1 MTFQKQLFFLLFL
14 TFSTLISKAEKMS
27 ENQIASA
34 NDSTKIDYLSPNQIS
49 ITDSVINYGKIFLD
63 TPYRYGSAGTSSFD
77 CSGFTSHVYRNFGY
91 NLERSSAD
99 QAHQFDT
106 VQREQLKSGD
116 LVFFAGRRRS
126 SHVGHVGIVVAA
138 KEDGNFDFIHASVQK
153 GVIISNSEEDYYKK
167 RYIKAN
173 RVICDHKML
182 AVAPCDAVREN
193 NIVQQTL
200 ISTPVSVP
208 AKETKKIIPA
218 KYHRVKS
225 GENLSTI
232 ADKYGISVAELK
244 RKNDLKGSKI
254 KPKQKLLIKD
264 RETILVVETIQLA
277 ENKPAEKTK
286 SVVAEKTQ
294 TADTES
300 LSAETTP
307 ALASHK
313 VKKGETLFSI
323 SKLYNISVDD
333 LKKINNLTNSKINY
347 GDDIK
352 LNNIVKPEIAKVE
365 PEKSATAKP
374 ETTKSDKTKKDEQLA
389 TSTHKVESGES
400 LFSIS
405 KKYNISIDELKTLN
419 QLTSSKIQPGQKLIL
434 NQSDE
439 KTLTK
444 AENKK
449 KITHKVKSGESF
461 YTIAKTYG
469 CTIDNLKEWNNKS
482 ANKLNKGEKLIIYSK
497 TI

>member
-1 MTFQKQLFFLLFL
+1 MTLQKQLFFLLL
-14 TFSTLISKAEKMS
+14 LIFSIHISKAEKLS
-27 ENQIASA
+27 ENQITSA

-49 ITDSVINYGKIFLD
+49 ITDSIVNYGKIFLN

-91 NLERSSAD
+91 DLDRSSAD

-106 VQREQLKSGD
+106 IKRDQLKSGD
-116 LVFFAGRRRS
+116 LVFFAGRRKS
-126 SHVGHVGIVVAA
+126 SRVGHVGIVVAA

-173 RVICDHKML
+173 RVICEQKML

-193 NIVQQTL
+193 TFAEKM
-200 ISTPVSVP
+200 ISTPVGVP

-218 KYHRVKS
+218 KYHRVKL

-277 ENKPAEKTK
+277 ENKPAEKIK
-286 SVVAEKTQ
+286 SVAENSEITN
-294 TADTES
+294 TES

-333 LKKINNLTNSKINY
+333 LKKLNNLTSSKINF
-347 GDDIK
+347 GDEIK
-352 LNNIVKPEIAKVE
+352 FNNIVKPEIAKVE
-365 PEKSATAKP
+365 PEKPATAKP
-374 ETTKSDKTKKDEQLA
+374 ETTKSDKTNKDEQFA

-405 KKYNISIDELKTLN
+405 KKYNISIDELKRLN

-439 KTLTK
+439 KTLAK
-444 AENKK
+444 VENK

-461 YTIAKTYG
+461 YTIARAYG

-482 ANKLNKGEKLIIYSK
+482 ANKLNKGEKLIIYPK

>member
-1 MTFQKQLFFLLFL
+1 MTLKKQLFFLLLL
-14 TFSTLISKAEKMS
+14 TFSTLFSKAEKLS
-27 ENQIASA
+27 ENQITSS

-49 ITDSVINYGKIFLD
+49 ITDSIINFGKIFLN
-63 TPYRYGSAGTSSFD
+63 TPYRYGASGTSSFD

-91 NLERSSAD
+91 NLDRSSAD

-106 VQREQLKSGD
+106 VKRDQLKCGD
-116 LVFFAGRRRS
+116 LVFFAGRRKS
-126 SHVGHVGIVVAA
+126 SRVGHVGIVVAA

-153 GVIISNSEEDYYKK
+153 GVIISNSEEDYYKQ

-173 RVICDHKML
+173 RVICEHSML

-193 NIVQQTL
+193 TFAEKM
-200 ISTPVSVP
+200 ISTPVAVP

-277 ENKPAEKTK
+277 ENKPIEKTK
-286 SVVAEKTQ
+286 SSVTENAE
-294 TADTES
+294 TANTET
-300 LSAETTP
+300 LPAETTRS
-307 ALASHK
+307 LASHK
-313 VKKGETLFSI
+313 VQKGETLFSI
-323 SKLYNISVDD
+323 SKIYNISVND
-333 LKKINNLTNSKINY
+333 LKKLNNLTSSKINF
-347 GDDIK
+347 GDEIK
-352 LNNIVKPEIAKVE
+352 LNNIEKTEIAKVE
-365 PEKSATAKP
+365 PEKSTTAKP
-374 ETTKSDKTKKDEQLA
+374 ETTKSDKTNKKEQLA
-389 TSTHKVESGES
+389 VSTHQVESGES

-405 KKYNISIDELKTLN
+405 KKYNISIDELKRVN

-439 KTLTK
+439 KTLAK
-444 AENKK
+444 VENKK

-461 YTIAKTYG
+461 YTIARTYG

-482 ANKLNKGEKLIIYSK
+482 QNKLNKGEKLIVYPK

>member
-1 MTFQKQLFFLLFL
+1 MTLQKQLFFLLL
-14 TFSTLISKAEKMS
+14 LIFSIHISKAEKLS
-27 ENQIASA
+27 ENQITST

-49 ITDSVINYGKIFLD
+49 ITDSIVNYGKIFLN
-63 TPYRYGSAGTSSFD
+63 TPYGYGSEGTSRFD
-77 CSGFTSHVYRNFGY
+77 CSGFTSYVYRNFGY
-91 NLERSSAD
+91 SLERSSAD

-106 VQREQLKSGD
+106 VQRDQLKSGD
-116 LVFFAGRRRS
+116 LVFFSGRRKS
-126 SHVGHVGIVVAA
+126 SHVGHVGIVVSA

-173 RVICDHKML
+173 RVICEHKML

-193 NIVQQTL
+193 TYTEKMV
-200 ISTPVSVP
+200 STPVSVP
-208 AKETKKIIPA
+208 AKETKRIIPA
-218 KYHRVKS
+218 KYHLVKS

-232 ADKYGISVAELK
+232 ADKYGISVAELR

-277 ENKPAEKTK
+277 ENKPTEKTK
-286 SVVAEKTQ
+286 SAVAETTQ
-294 TADTES
+294 TTNEK
-300 LSAETTP
+300 LLPAETTP

-333 LKKINNLTNSKINY
+333 LKKLNKLTNSKINY
-347 GDDIK
+347 GDEIK
-352 LNNIVKPEIAKVE
+352 LNNIVKQEIAKVE
-365 PEKSATAKP
+365 PE
-374 ETTKSDKTKKDEQLA
+374 TTKPDKANKNEQLA

-405 KKYNISIDELKTLN
+405 KKYNISIDELKRLN
-419 QLTSSKIQPGQKLIL
+419 QLTNSKIQPGQKLFL
-434 NQSDE
+434 NQPDE
-439 KTLTK
+439 KTLAK
-444 AENKK
+444 VDNKK

-469 CTIDNLKEWNNKS
+469 CSIDNLKEWNNKS
-482 ANKLNKGEKLIIYSK
+482 ENKLNKGEKLIIYSR